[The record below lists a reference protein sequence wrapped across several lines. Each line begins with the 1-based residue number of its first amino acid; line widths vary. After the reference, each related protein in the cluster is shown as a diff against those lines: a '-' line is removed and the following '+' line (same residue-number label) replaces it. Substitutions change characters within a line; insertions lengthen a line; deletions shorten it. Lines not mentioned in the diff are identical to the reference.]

1 MNVSTVNHVMAEHFG
16 VQLLE
21 TMKKKIANTHRH
33 NLATGRRFSQNNWN
47 ATTRWWVQAGPVL
60 DKCIFSEFTAVAKY
74 ATSEF
79 ESRQSSSLHAKLKLE
94 LVTRVLAQ
102 Y

>member
-1 MNVSTVNHVMAEHFG
+1 MIMNVSTVNHVMAEHFG

-21 TMKKKIANTHRH
+21 TMKKKITNTHRH

-60 DKCIFSEFTAVAKY
+60 DKCIL
-74 ATSEF
+74 
-79 ESRQSSSLHAKLKLE
+79 Q
-94 LVTRVLAQ
+94 RVYGRGKVCDLRI
-102 Y
+102 